1 MAGICPTEG
10 LEEITLE
17 IINNS
22 TINRGTNLVLGLF
35 LDTSISDATTYA
47 SLTKPTGGNYQEISL
62 VDANWTG
69 SSGVKTYTKQAFTAI
84 GSAYSGLIYGYYIA
98 TTGTSYRLLAI
109 ELDPNGG
116 QQILEN
122 GTYNVTPTIDFTS

>member
-22 TINRGTNLVLGLF
+22 TINRGTHLVLGLF
-35 LDTSISDATTYA
+35 LDTSISDATTYT

-62 VDANWTG
+62 VDVNWTG
-69 SSGVKTYTKQAFTAI
+69 SGGVKTYDKQAFTAI
-84 GSAYSGLIYGYYIA
+84 GSDYSGLIYGYYIA